1 MAPLAIVTGA
11 ARRVGRAVAIELA
24 RAGFDVAL
32 TWRTRRAEAD
42 ATAADAVAAAQ
53 AAGHRDVRAD
63 PVHLDLSSDEA
74 VAAFAGRF
82 AGRTVDALVLNASSY
97 ARTPFGTITPS
108 VAAEEWRVNAQSPL
122 LLVQGLRP
130 SLESSVLPG
139 GASVVAFTDIHAA
152 GHPRRAYA
160 PYLMSKAA
168 LAAMV
173 ECLAVE
179 LAPRV
184 RVNAIAPGVVA
195 WPDEAPVDERARYEA
210 RIPLA
215 RPGTPEDAARL
226 VRAITLD
233 MPYVTGTT
241 IRLDGGRALR

>member
-1 MAPLAIVTGA
+1 MPPLAIVTGA

-24 RAGFDVAL
+24 RAGFDVVL

-42 ATAADAVAAAQ
+42 ATATDAVAAAR
-53 AAGHRDVRAD
+53 AAGRADVRAD
-63 PVHLDLSSDEA
+63 PIHLDLSSDDS
-74 VAAFAGRF
+74 VAAFVARFQGR
-82 AGRTVDALVLNASSY
+82 ALDVLVLSASSY
-97 ARTPFGTITPS
+97 ARTPFGAITAAT
-108 VAAEEWRVNAQSPL
+108 AAEEWRVNAQSPL
-122 LLVQGLRP
+122 LLAQGLRGP
-130 SLESSVLPG
+130 LEASTLPG
-139 GASVVAFTDIHAA
+139 GSSIVAFTDIHAH

-179 LAPRV
+179 MAPRV
-184 RVNAIAPGVVA
+184 RVNAIAPGVIA
-195 WPDEAPVDERARYEA
+195 WPDDAPSDERARYEA

-215 RPGTPEDAARL
+215 RPGTPEDAAQL